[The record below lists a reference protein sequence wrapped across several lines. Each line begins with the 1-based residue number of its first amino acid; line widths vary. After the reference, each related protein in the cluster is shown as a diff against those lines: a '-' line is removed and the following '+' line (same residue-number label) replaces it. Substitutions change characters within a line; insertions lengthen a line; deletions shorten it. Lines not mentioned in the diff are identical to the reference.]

1 MRKQGL
7 HCFKFDGLVKKLV
20 GAKAM
25 SQAPIRLRGM
35 VAENVN
41 LNARGA
47 MLERAQDVESIALG
61 QPDIQYHGV
70 GVRLEYVAD
79 GCIYGGGR
87 ACATSAIN
95 RREHFFE
102 TLAYGLRCFDDVNR
116 QRRLWLDS
124 GLGRMSHAA
133 SIDAPACA
141 SHRRRIIMTLGS
153 RAKRLRKDGNRD

>member
-1 MRKQGL
+1 MREQGL

-35 VAENVN
+35 VAEKVN

-47 MLERAQDVESIALG
+47 MLKCTQDVESIALG

-70 GVRLEYVAD
+70 GVRLQYVAD
-79 GCIYGGGR
+79 GSINGGRR
-87 ACATSAIN
+87 ACATSAVN
-95 RREHFFE
+95 GREHFFE

-116 QRRLWLDS
+116 QQRLWLDS
-124 GLGRMSHAA
+124 GMGRMAHAA
-133 SIDAPACA
+133 SIDAPASA
-141 SHRRRIIMTLGS
+141 SYRRRIIMTLGS
-153 RAKRLRKDGNRD
+153 RAKRL